1 MNRVD
6 VILINQKDHADK
18 MLTSYYLLDQHTHTH
33 TSYEINS
40 NMYKTL
46 SRGQKSEV
54 IQYVSTQIIF
64 KHNT

>member
-33 TSYEINS
+33 TYFI
-40 NMYKTL
+40 
-46 SRGQKSEV
+46 
-54 IQYVSTQIIF
+54 
-64 KHNT
+64 